1 MYVGHGGMV
10 TSLQVGNQVYT
21 DEYGDEKNRT
31 IIVSGSRDKKL
42 ILWEY
47 TGGQDDSS
55 GDFNQ

>member
-1 MYVGHGGMV
+1 MV
-10 TSLQVGNQVYT
+10 TSLQVGNQLYT

-31 IIVSGSRDKKL
+31 IIISGSRDKKL

>member
-1 MYVGHGGMV
+1 MV
-10 TSLQVGNQVYT
+10 TSLQVGTQMYQD
-21 DEYGDEKNRT
+21 DESGEERSRT

-47 TGGQDDSS
+47 TGGSEDDSQ